1 MQGREQGRLEGATVR
16 QSDFELSRKIRSLPC
31 LTSAR
36 WPCLCPF
43 PCLSCSFGSMA
54 KWGEGDPRWIVEER
68 PDSTNVNNWHWY
80 AAQHGMNGLERAG
93 EPTRAYGA
101 LAQGPHVRA
110 ATSATALAHGPRVRP
125 SPTVLACPTRPR
137 FSRAPL
143 AHGALARGTLLAYG
157 PHVRPSPAFLAC
169 PTRPWFSRAPLSL
182 TLAHACSSARRAH
195 QDGEE
200 LLPVGGPVPAGR
212 ARRRP
217 RRRRRRTRRERQGG
231 HQHRGRR
238 HPRQPQGQGVQPLRP
253 HDHARL
259 GR

>member
-80 AAQHGMNGLERAG
+80 AAQHRIHGFERAG
-93 EPTRAYGA
+93 EQAGPT
-101 LAQGPHVRA
+101 A
-110 ATSATALAHGPRVRP
+110 AAER
-125 SPTVLACPTRPR
+125 CP
-137 FSRAPL
+137 

-238 HPRQPQGQGVQPLRP
+238 HPRQPQGQGLQPLRP